1 MTPNSKP
8 ITLAVVDDDAEF
20 RHLVGETL
28 LGAPDVQH
36 LVDCAT
42 GEEALI
48 ELPAVQPDVV
58 LLDIVMPGISGI
70 DCLRRL
76 RPLLPEARFMML
88 TVFEDY
94 DRIFESLRAGATG
107 YLIKRGVAP
116 RLEESIRELA
126 SGQSPISPSIARKV
140 IQTFQQTEPGNELS
154 RREREILDRLA
165 QGCQYKEI
173 ADELSLSFH
182 TVRTHV
188 SRIYEKLHVHSRREA
203 LARVGVEA
211 GGLSKPHSRH
221 PAKSDRAVH

>member
-1 MTPNSKP
+1 MPATSRP
-8 ITLAVVDDDAEF
+8 TTVAVVDDDAEF
-20 RHLVGETL
+20 RQLVRETL
-28 LGAPDVQH
+28 LGAPDLQH

-42 GEEALI
+42 GEEALL
-48 ELPAVQPDVV
+48 ELRALRPDVV

-116 RLEESIRELA
+116 RLVESIRDLA
-126 SGQSPISPSIARKV
+126 GGQSPISPSIARKV
-140 IQTFQQTEPGNELS
+140 IQTFQQAEPADELS
-154 RREREILDRLA
+154 RREREILDQLA
-165 QGCQYKEI
+165 RGRQYKEI
-173 ADELSLSFH
+173 AEELGVAFN

-188 SRIYEKLHVHSRREA
+188 GRIYEKLHVHSRREA
-203 LARVGVEA
+203 IAKVGA
-211 GGLSKPHSRH
+211 GDK
-221 PAKSDRAVH
+221 RA